1 MIDTIL
7 RDASEYPRCFF
18 WFGPL
23 QAAEIEHWEKHQA
36 ISIPPDLKELWALKG
51 GVDIFES
58 ETILQPFGA
67 EEYDLIEPVSSV
79 RWGRGLDPDYFVF
92 QIGSVNSVFRK
103 SDGGIFAGSSEDLAG
118 MTSFR
123 DLDDWYVN
131 TIRSD
136 FAERYGLK
144 PL

>member
-1 MIDTIL
+1 
-7 RDASEYPRCFF
+7 
-18 WFGPL
+18 
-23 QAAEIEHWEKHQA
+23 
-36 ISIPPDLKELWALKG
+36 
-51 GVDIFES
+51 VDIFES
-58 ETILQPFGA
+58 ETILQPFGT

-79 RWGRGLDPDYFVF
+79 RWGRGLDPNYFVF
-92 QIGSVNSVFRK
+92 QIGLVNSVFRK
-103 SDGGIFAGSSEDLAG
+103 SDGAIFAGRSEDLTG
-118 MTSFR
+118 MNSFR